1 MRSIR
6 DAWERSG
13 LTQAEFAARA
23 GFSARTLRRY
33 INATSVPLTRRR
45 KIAYVSYAATHTPRQ
60 LSKRN
65 QRIRATAQRKA
76 EIQRA
81 KRNESPI
88 SFRKLNGEIVTV
100 SGRLAGRIRAGYV
113 RANQNK
119 RRLGQPPVSPEG
131 YYGDPEKLP
140 GILRRSYSLKA
151 LRNRQSAGRE
161 GFKKSIKTGLQ
172 YANVLP
178 EDIEAVMEKL
188 NSMSD
193 EEIDRMYRTA
203 VQESWD
209 IITSPVDE
217 DTKMPKVPDVS
228 GVFAWLGMNRT
239 RLNIKL

>member
-33 INATSVPLTRRR
+33 INAKSVPMVRRR
-45 KIAYVSYAATHTPRQ
+45 TISYVSFAATHTQKQVTR
-60 LSKRN
+60 RN
-65 QRIRATAQRKA
+65 QRVRATAIRQAEVNKA
-76 EIQRA
+76 RQD
-81 KRNESPI
+81 ESPI
-88 SFRKLNGEIVTV
+88 VFHRLNGERVTV
-100 SGRLAGRIRAGYV
+100 TGRKAGTIRAAYV
-113 RANQNK
+113 RANQN
-119 RRLGQPPVSPEG
+119 RARLGQPSISSRG
-131 YYGDPEKLP
+131 YYGDPDKLP
-140 GILRRSYSLKA
+140 GILRRSHSLKA
-151 LRNRQSAGRE
+151 LRHRQSAGRE

-178 EDIEAVMEKL
+178 EDIEAVMNKL
-188 NSMSD
+188 DSMSD
-193 EEIDRMYRTA
+193 DKVDELYRKA

-228 GVFAWLGMNRT
+228 GLFAWLGMSRT
-239 RLNIKL
+239 RLNIRL

>member
-45 KIAYVSYAATHTPRQ
+45 KIAYVSYAATHTQRQ

-76 EIQRA
+76 EINKARQ
-81 KRNESPI
+81 NETPI
-88 SFRKLNGEIVTV
+88 VFRRLNGEQVTV
-100 SGRLAGRIRAGYV
+100 TGRQAGRIRAAYV
-113 RANQNK
+113 RANQNR
-119 RRLGQPPVSPEG
+119 RRLGQPPISAAG
-131 YYGDPEKLP
+131 YYGDPSKLP
-140 GILRRSYSLKA
+140 GILRRSHSLKA
-151 LRNRQSAGRE
+151 LRKRQSAGRE

-172 YANVLP
+172 YANVLD
-178 EDIEAVMEKL
+178 EDIQAIMDKL

-193 EEIDRMYRTA
+193 DQVDELYRKA

-228 GVFAWLGMNRT
+228 GLFAWLGMSRT